1 MIVITTKREVKCNHL
16 YYVLKEENVDSRNM
30 VVSSKTN
37 KKSKKKNKEAWKG
50 EVWQNISAT
59 QPYLSDTRHILW
71 MPFNFQQ
78 DPRRTVVTPS
88 EVGSPENKK

>member
-37 KKSKKKNKEAWKG
+37 KKSKKKKTRKLGREKFG
-50 EVWQNISAT
+50 RI
-59 QPYLSDTRHILW
+59 YLQH
-71 MPFNFQQ
+71 
-78 DPRRTVVTPS
+78 
-88 EVGSPENKK
+88 SPT

>member
-37 KKSKKKNKEAWKG
+37 KKSKKKKQGSLEGRSLAEYICNTALPKRHSSHFMDAFQFPTGPQED
-50 EVWQNISAT
+50 S
-59 QPYLSDTRHILW
+59 SD
-71 MPFNFQQ
+71 P
-78 DPRRTVVTPS
+78 
-88 EVGSPENKK
+88 K